1 MRRNRIGYILFTIL
15 LVCLFLFFPKPY
27 LLLLIGLLVTVPAV
41 VWLLL
46 RLDVRSLQVEFVFQA
61 GGVEGKRLPLAVSV
75 HAARPLLV
83 TRCVSVEF
91 EVYNKM
97 FDTREK
103 RILQLEPGEA
113 GQYFTVPFEAR
124 QCGEHTVRCVQVLVQ
139 DILNLFGERAAPFEE
154 VSMTV
159 YPRQLRVR
167 AELSDTTVGPVQNDG
182 LMQNRKGND
191 PSEMFDI
198 RDYVPGDDVRTIHW
212 KLSGKTDSLIVR
224 QPSEPFHYQI
234 ALLPDF
240 GLKQGTEDVS
250 WEELNTAVALGN
262 AICGQLIRQGVS
274 FCALLPTAAG
284 LQICEIRNNREWESF
299 MTEWLSCRIQK
310 QSGTGLQYF
319 RLEHMEQSF
328 TRLLILGTKEY
339 SGELEGLENQI
350 GILLIRAVKGRDN
363 IYTESSG
370 NYETIEVP
378 TEHNDKKIYR
388 IVC

>member
-1 MRRNRIGYILFTIL
+1 ML
-15 LVCLFLFFPKPY
+15 LLFFPKPY
-27 LLLLIGLLVTVPAV
+27 LLLVIGLLVIVPVA

-46 RLDVRSLQVEFVFQA
+46 RLDAGNLQVEFVFQPGA
-61 GGVEGKRLPLAVSV
+61 VEGKELPLAVSV

-91 EVYNKM
+91 EVYNHM
-97 FDTREK
+97 FDTSEK
-103 RILQLEPGEA
+103 RVLQLEPGES
-113 GQYFTVPFEAR
+113 GQYFAVPFEAR
-124 QCGEHTVRCVQVLVQ
+124 QCGEHEVRCVQVLAQ
-139 DILNLFGERAAPFEE
+139 DILNLFGEQAAPFAE
-154 VSMTV
+154 VPMTV
-159 YPRQLRVR
+159 YPRRITVR
-167 AELSDTTVGPVQNDG
+167 AELSDTTVGPIQNDG

-198 RDYVPGDDVRTIHW
+198 RDYVPGDDIRMIHW

-240 GLKQGTEDVS
+240 GLKQGEEDVS

-262 AICGQLIRQGVS
+262 AICGQLVRQGVA
-274 FCALLPTAAG
+274 FCALLPTPDG
-284 LQICEIRNNREWESF
+284 LEIFEIRNNREWEAF
-299 MTEWLSCRIQK
+299 ITQWLSCRIQTK
-310 QSGTGLQYF
+310 CGTGLQYF
-319 RLEHMEQSF
+319 RLEHMEQNF

-350 GILLIRAVKGRDN
+350 GILVIRAVKGRDN

-370 NYETIEVP
+370 NYETMEVP
-378 TEHNDKKIYR
+378 TEHDDKKIYR